1 VQKDLLMTYV
11 SALFVRAELGNVS
24 RSTTERKKMSTK
36 TSFKRVALVAVAAL
50 GMGVL
55 TSVSPANAASGDL
68 DGKVICTSSS
78 TALNAATVVATTAT
92 TAANPSTITVVAGST
107 IKCTVSE
114 ATDYAAVDGAAFTSA
129 DFATTAAGADWDATT
144 ATGSATSTDPTTAAA
159 VYSDAAPVV
168 DGTYYLK
175 ITSAAGAGS
184 AYVKVTVL
192 DLAVLTADGFSA
204 TSGTATAAS
213 AYSSAVNGV
222 AGPANTVTL
231 KGLSNASG
239 GKAGLVTVS
248 GAGATITSGGT
259 VATNGL
265 TTSLPAGTLAQT
277 SIVVATPTVGTVTA
291 SYYEESTA
299 GSGIFSATAANTVTI
314 TVNATAQTNVYSAA
328 KSTAYVNTGD
338 NAGDATSDATYAA
351 GLTAAATLS
360 TTVERG
366 TITVTQ
372 NDASGNA
379 LTSGFKAVSA
389 TITGGGLL
397 GTASDTPTGAAVSSS
412 AAATTSIKI
421 FSNGTAGS
429 ATVTVSV
436 DGVAVKTLKVTFYGA
451 VASLTATVKKAY
463 LQASTNTIADVIFVD
478 AKDAQGNLVVN
489 TPTITSATTG
499 VALTGA
505 CAASDPTTTPATPAK
520 CTVTTGA
527 TTGSA
532 LLTITAST
540 VTTVTTTATVNVSKS
555 VATTIVLAT
564 DKATYGPG
572 EKATLSLT
580 LKDSNGAPVAS
591 GDYTTALVAGGLTP
605 SSALTSTLK
614 FNSTD
619 TTITVLDG
627 KATVDFYVPIT
638 AGPVTI
644 SGTYG
649 TGAVVGTLASTALTT
664 KFTVSE
670 STSVQSLTLLI
681 NSLIKKINALSTL
694 VAKIQKKLGVK

>member
-1 VQKDLLMTYV
+1 MTYV
-11 SALFVRAELGNVS
+11 SARFAQADPGIVS
-24 RSTTERKKMSTK
+24 GSTIERKQMSTK
-36 TSFKRVALVAVAAL
+36 TIYKRIALVAVASL
-50 GMGVL
+50 GFGVL
-55 TSVSPANAASGDL
+55 TSVSPASAANGDL
-68 DGKVICTSSS
+68 DGKVVCTSSA
-78 TALNAATVVATTAT
+78 TAINAATAAAATVT
-92 TAANPSTITVVAGST
+92 TAANPYAITVVAGST
-107 IKCTVSE
+107 ITCTVSQ
-114 ATDYAAVDGAAFTSA
+114 AADYGAVTAAAFTSA
-129 DFATTAAGADWDATT
+129 DFATTAAGADWDATV
-144 ATGSATSTDPTTAAA
+144 ASGSATTTDPTTAAA
-159 VYSDAAPVV
+159 VYADAAPVV

-175 ITSAAGAGS
+175 ISSTAGAGS
-184 AYVKVTVL
+184 AFVKVTVL
-192 DLAVLTADGFSA
+192 NLAALTADGFSA
-204 TSGTATAAS
+204 TAGTATVAS
-213 AYSSAVNGV
+213 AYSAAVNGV

-248 GAGATITSGGT
+248 AGATITSGGT
-259 VATNGL
+259 VATGGL
-265 TTSLPAGTLAQT
+265 STALPAGTLAQT
-277 SIVVATPTVGTVTA
+277 SIVVATPTVGTITV
-291 SYYEESTA
+291 SYFEESTA
-299 GSGIFSATAANTVTI
+299 GAGIFGATAANTVTI

-360 TTVERG
+360 TTAERG

-421 FSNGTAGS
+421 FSNGTAAA

-436 DGVAVKTLKVTFYGA
+436 DGAVVKTVKVTFYGA
-451 VASLTATVKKAY
+451 VATLTATVKKNY

-478 AKDAQGNLVVN
+478 AKDANGNLVAD

-505 CAASDPTTTPATPAK
+505 CAAADPTTTPATPAK

-532 LLTITAST
+532 VLTITASG
-540 VTTVTTTATVNVSKS
+540 VTTVKTTATVNVSKS
-555 VATTIVLAT
+555 VAKTIALAT
-564 DKATYGPG
+564 NKTSYLPG

-580 LKDSNGAPVAS
+580 LTDSEGKPVAT

-605 SSALTSTLK
+605 SAALTTTLK
-614 FNSTD
+614 FNATD

-627 KATVDFYVPIT
+627 KATVDFYVPISS
-638 AGPVTI
+638 GPVTI

-649 TGAVVGTLASTALTT
+649 TGPVVGTLASTALTAT
-664 KFTVSE
+664 FTVTDSA
-670 STSVQSLTLLI
+670 SMSAITTLI
-681 NSLIKKINALSTL
+681 NSLIAKINALSKL
-694 VAKIQKKLGVK
+694 VAKIQKKVKA